1 MNFNLSEYFIS
12 CTYIIFINNQAMYYY
27 QIIMTITV
35 YDNPA
40 FLSLIVKEVTC
51 LFVSK
56 LQTSFSKQNA
66 NRQMSRWL
74 DVSVYDGWNKILK
87 IHNSIGVW
95 KKNHFKM
102 FTFNLN
108 QIYMNYFK
116 INNNYQL
123 LEILEILARN
133 KIEQILK

>member
-1 MNFNLSEYFIS
+1 
-12 CTYIIFINNQAMYYY
+12 
-27 QIIMTITV
+27 
-35 YDNPA
+35 
-40 FLSLIVKEVTC
+40 
-51 LFVSK
+51 
-56 LQTSFSKQNA
+56 
-66 NRQMSRWL
+66 
-74 DVSVYDGWNKILK
+74 
-87 IHNSIGVW
+87 
-95 KKNHFKM
+95 M